1 MLGEFDQKTDISIS
15 IYGWKKGERE
25 KERVV
30 KSSTQDS
37 FIENGYDYRILI
49 PPRLIDKINQARNT
63 PLISLRFP
71 LI

>member
-1 MLGEFDQKTDISIS
+1 MAG
-15 IYGWKKGERE
+15 KKERERE